1 MGDYESIFGIALKD
15 KVMSGILLPG
25 QDRQPKSEGKIEL
38 PKGFTTPK
46 KDERTQE
53 QAAPEN
59 KSETPQAPT
68 QPPAGNAP
76 RARGQRQPG
85 AELLFPPRGAQIRC
99 PNCGTPYVVPVFTI
113 VDLGANPELRG
124 ALLGGQLNVA
134 SCPNCGAG
142 GPLGAPLL
150 VHDPEHNFLGVF
162 VPMESGRDDLQRQK
176 AIGELTQT
184 LMRKIPAE
192 SRKGYMLQPTQFVDW
207 QRFMEKL
214 WEFEGVTP
222 EMLRRQRDQSSLL
235 QRLVGLVND
244 DKALEIALERS
255 ASLVDRDFFNLL
267 DQLVLMGRSQ
277 GQSSELELL
286 LKLREKLLDMTPA
299 GKQVKQQQE
308 KIRSLLG
315 QITPATTREQLV
327 DIIVDA
333 WMGEEGQQV
342 VGTLAVAAPQLF
354 DYQFLMTLSERIGG
368 AATAEVRRKL
378 EELRQFMV
386 QMQEQL
392 AARQQQTQES
402 MAQQVQALLQEVLQ
416 ANDTEAALREH
427 ADEID
432 ETFLSFLVANIQ
444 QAEKSKASAA
454 VRRLRAVYDQAVKI
468 LQESMPADLQL
479 LNRLLTAP
487 DEATVRQLL
496 KDQRTLVT
504 PEFVESLK
512 PLEAEMRESGRAELA
527 DRIKSLRAQMTLMV

>member
-1 MGDYESIFGIALKD
+1 MGDYESLFGIALKD
-15 KVMSGILLPG
+15 RVMSGILLPG

-38 PKGFTTPK
+38 PKGFTAPK

-76 RARGQRQPG
+76 RTRGQRQAG

-113 VDLGANPELRG
+113 VDLGVNPELRG

-134 SCPNCGAG
+134 ACPNCGAG

-267 DQLVLMGRSQ
+267 DQLVLMGRAQ
-277 GQSSELELL
+277 GQSGEMELL
-286 LKLREKLLDMTPA
+286 LKLREKLLDKTPA

-308 KIRSLLG
+308 KIRALLG
-315 QITPATTREQLV
+315 QITPATTREQLL

-368 AATAEVRRKL
+368 AATPEVRKKL

-402 MAQQVQALLQEVLQ
+402 MAQQIQALLQEVLQ

-444 QAEKSKASAA
+444 QAEKSKAGAA

-479 LNRLLTAP
+479 LNQLLTAP
-487 DEATVRQLL
+487 DEATVRSLL
-496 KDQRTLVT
+496 KDHRTLVT